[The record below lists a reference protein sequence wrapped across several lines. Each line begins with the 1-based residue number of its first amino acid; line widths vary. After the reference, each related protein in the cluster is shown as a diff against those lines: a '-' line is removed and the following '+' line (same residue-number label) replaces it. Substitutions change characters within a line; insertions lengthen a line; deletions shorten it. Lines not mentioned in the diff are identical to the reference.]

1 MVTQKRSDND
11 NEGFLFALHEK
22 IREIITNY
30 NDTVKGRCAV
40 CLFKFKKSEN
50 SEEDD
55 ENEEEL
61 EKFTDRHDLV
71 RIDHCFHRFH
81 LICLHRDWLMPRVTE
96 KDSFG
101 GNVHHEIPEIKK
113 CPICRREVQE
123 MEIEYVKT
131 QYLEH
136 PELEDDGYK

>member
-1 MVTQKRSDND
+1 M
-11 NEGFLFALHEK
+11 HEK

-81 LICLHRDWLMPRVTE
+81 LICLHRDWFMPRVTE

-131 QYLEH
+131 
-136 PELEDDGYK
+136 